1 MREQIL
7 IKRGAAGWQVL
18 RNGAVEASF
27 ATKEEA
33 MRGALRCALDATRS
47 GAHVTTTVVE
57 PALLAA

>member
-7 IKRGAAGWQVL
+7 IKRSKAGWQVL
-18 RNGAVEASF
+18 RNGKVEADYSS
-27 ATKEEA
+27 KEDA
-33 MRGALRCALDATRS
+33 MRAALRCALDATRS